1 MGVLKHFP
9 SGDKYKRRILKSKLQ
24 PRKEVVSFRS
34 RMDNNLNGKSIG
46 PQTGVL
52 TYFPSGDII
61 RRKALH
67 RSCFSKSFF
76 VFLMT
81 INGKRK

>member
-24 PRKEVVSFRS
+24 LRKEVVSFRS
-34 RMDNNLNGKSIG
+34 RIDNNLNGKSIG

-52 TYFPSGDII
+52 SYFPSGISSEE
-61 RRKALH
+61 RH
-67 RSCFSKSFF
+67 RIARVFQSRFSFF
-76 VFLMT
+76 
-81 INGKRK
+81 